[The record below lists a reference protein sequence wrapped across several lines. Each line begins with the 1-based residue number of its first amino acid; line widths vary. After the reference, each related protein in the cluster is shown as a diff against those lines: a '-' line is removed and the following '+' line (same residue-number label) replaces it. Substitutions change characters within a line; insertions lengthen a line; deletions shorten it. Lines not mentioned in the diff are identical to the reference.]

1 MKSIHNLET
10 LKTFVQ
16 SVTNKSFNIDTGSQS
31 FNVYPTEHVE
41 IAFYDHRVSIEVG
54 SIVYGNLSINEAVI
68 EYLEKLIPLMCY
80 NSDELGDY
88 VCLNCCDDGTFNI
101 SFGGIEHDVET
112 FNFDSIVDVIAK
124 IEMFEFEEVSE
135 D

>member
-1 MKSIHNLET
+1 MQTIHNLET
-10 LKTFVQ
+10 LRSFVQ
-16 SVTNKSFNIDTGSQS
+16 SVTDKSFNIDTGRQS
-31 FNVYPTEHVE
+31 FNVYPTNHVE
-41 IAFYDHRVSIEVG
+41 IVFLDHNVFIEVG

-68 EYLEKLIPLMCY
+68 EHLEKLIIPLMCY

-88 VCLNCCDDGTFNI
+88 ISLNCCDDGTFNL

-112 FNFDSIVDVIAK
+112 FNFDSIIDVIAK
-124 IEMFEFEEVSE
+124 IEMFEFEENN